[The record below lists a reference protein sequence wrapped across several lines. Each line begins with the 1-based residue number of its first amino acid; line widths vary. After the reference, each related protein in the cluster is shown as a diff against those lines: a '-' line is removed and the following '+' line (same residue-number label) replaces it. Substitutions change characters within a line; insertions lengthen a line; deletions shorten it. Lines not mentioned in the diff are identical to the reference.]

1 MNDSEIKSQLPTT
14 GPGLGVFTMFELIP
28 LRCLKSGQTG
38 EVSQVLGDP
47 QQVHRLQE
55 LGLRQGITVEVLQSG
70 SPCIIRTSGSRIC
83 LRPNEG
89 LHVLVRP
96 NIRG

>member
-1 MNDSEIKSQLPTT
+1 MEKS
-14 GPGLGVFTMFELIP
+14 GPGFGVSTMFELIP

-38 EVSQVLGDP
+38 EVGQVLGDP

-55 LGLRQGITVEVLQSG
+55 LGVRQGITVEMLQSG
-70 SPCIIRTSGSRIC
+70 SPCIIRTSGSKLC
-83 LRPNEG
+83 FRPSEA

-96 NIRG
+96 SGCG